1 MFVSLR
7 CLLVLALGGVIGTAQ
22 AAAPGPEILTAD
34 ATRFYAL
41 YEAAGGKPSVA
52 QLEQYLAQGTPSLA
66 QFAKL
71 RRVTAQRMAEAM
83 ARDPALY
90 ANGRACL
97 AELPAV
103 RQRLVQVFAN
113 LQAIY
118 PQAKFPPVAIVVGRG
133 KPVGMTYP
141 DGVVIGLEA
150 LCAADF
156 MNANAQDRFVHV
168 IAHEYVHIQQTG
180 VSEYEAGDPR
190 ATVLRESLG
199 EGIAEFIA
207 ELISGNVGN
216 GRHAGW
222 TRGREVHIES
232 AFALEVDRTDLTPWL
247 YNYTPGSQEP
257 YDLGYWVGYRI
268 AKAYYLQAGNKR
280 DAVRALIQQDNPKA
294 ILQASGWTPGM
305 WMPAKVTGVAAR
317 AAASAK

>member
-7 CLLVLALGGVIGTAQ
+7 CLLALAMGGMIGSTQ

-41 YEAAGGKPSVA
+41 YEASGGKPSLA
-52 QLEQYLAQGTPSLA
+52 QLQQYLAQGTPSLGE
-66 QFAKL
+66 FAKL
-71 RRVTAQRMAEAM
+71 RRVTAERMAEAL
-83 ARDPALY
+83 ARTPALY
-90 ANGRACL
+90 ANGRTCL
-97 AELPAV
+97 DELPAV
-103 RQRLVQVFAN
+103 RQRLGQVLVN

-118 PQAKFPPVAIVVGRG
+118 PKAKRVPVAIVVGRG

-141 DGVVIGLEA
+141 NGVVIGLEA
-150 LCAADF
+150 LCAAEF

-180 VSEYEAGDPR
+180 VTEYEAGDPK

-207 ELISGNVGN
+207 ELVSGNVGN
-216 GRHAGW
+216 GRHAAW
-222 TRGREVHIES
+222 TRGKEVHIES
-232 AFALEVDRTDLTPWL
+232 AFALDVDSTDLTPWL

-268 AKAYYLQAGNKR
+268 AKAYYLQAKDKR
-280 DAVRALIQQDNPKA
+280 EAVRALIEQNNAKA
-294 ILQASGWTPGM
+294 ILADSGWTPGM

-317 AAASAK
+317 AATPAK

>member
-1 MFVSLR
+1 MFVLLR
-7 CLLVLALGGVIGTAQ
+7 RLLALAFVGGIGATQ
-22 AAAPGPEILTAD
+22 AATPGPEILTAD

-41 YEAAGGKPSVA
+41 YEATAGKPSVA
-52 QLEQYLAQGTPSLA
+52 QLEQYLAEGTPSLRE
-66 QFAKL
+66 FARL
-71 RRVTAQRMAEAM
+71 RRVTAERIAEGM
-83 ARDPALY
+83 LREPSMY
-90 ANGRACL
+90 HNGRACL

-103 RQRLVQVFAN
+103 RQRLVQVFAH

-118 PQAKFPPVAIVVGRG
+118 PQAKFPPVAIVVGHS

-141 DGVVIGLEA
+141 KGVVIGLEA

-156 MNANAQDRFVHV
+156 MNPNAQDRFVHV
-168 IAHEYVHIQQTG
+168 IAHEYVHIQQSG
-180 VSEYEAGDPR
+180 VGEYEPGDRR

-207 ELISGNVGN
+207 ELVSGNVGN
-216 GRHAGW
+216 GRHAAW

-232 AFALEVDRTDLTPWL
+232 AFALDVDSTDLSPWL
-247 YNYTPGSQEP
+247 YNHAPGSQEP

-268 AKAYYLQAGNKR
+268 AKAYYLQASDKR
-280 DAVRALIQQDNPKA
+280 EAVRALIQQKDAKA

-317 AAASAK
+317 ATGR

>member
-7 CLLVLALGGVIGTAQ
+7 CLLALAIGGVLGSAH
-22 AAAPGPEILTAD
+22 AAAPGPEILTTD

-41 YEAAGGKPSVA
+41 YEATAGKPSVS
-52 QLEQYLAQGTPSLA
+52 QLEQYLAEGTPSLLE
-66 QFAKL
+66 FAKL
-71 RRVTAQRMAEAM
+71 RRVTAQRIADAM
-83 ARDPALY
+83 ARDPMMY
-90 ANGRACL
+90 ATGRACL

-103 RQRLVQVFAN
+103 RQRLVQVFAK

-118 PQAKFPPVAIVVGRG
+118 PQAKFPPVAIVVGRS
-133 KPVGMTYP
+133 KPVGMTHRT
-141 DGVVIGLEA
+141 GVVIGLEA

-156 MNANAQDRFVHV
+156 MNPNAQDRFVHV

-180 VSEYEAGDPR
+180 VGEYQPGDPR

-199 EGIAEFIA
+199 EGIAEFVA

-216 GRHAGW
+216 GRHAAW

-232 AFALEVDRTDLTPWL
+232 AFALDLDSTDLKPWI

-268 AKAYYLQAGNKR
+268 AKAYYLQASNKH
-280 DAVRALIQQDNPKA
+280 DAVRALIEQDDPKA
-294 ILQASGWTPGM
+294 ILAASGWTPGM

-317 AAASAK
+317 APAR

>member
-7 CLLVLALGGVIGTAQ
+7 CLLALAIGGALGTAH
-22 AAAPGPEILTAD
+22 AAGPGPEILSTD

-41 YEAAGGKPSVA
+41 YETTAGRPSVA
-52 QLEQYLAQGTPSLA
+52 QLEQYLAEGTPSLRE
-66 QFAKL
+66 FARL
-71 RRVTAQRMAEAM
+71 RRVTAPRIAEAM
-83 ARDPALY
+83 LRDPSMY
-90 ANGRACL
+90 ANGRTCL

-118 PQAKFPPVAIVVGRG
+118 PQAKFPPVAIVVGRS
-133 KPVGMTYP
+133 KPIGMTYP
-141 DGVVIGLEA
+141 KGVVIGLEA
-150 LCAADF
+150 LCAAEF

-168 IAHEYVHIQQTG
+168 IAHEYVHIQQSG
-180 VSEYEAGDPR
+180 VSEYTPGDPQ

-207 ELISGNVGN
+207 ELVSGNVGN
-216 GRHAGW
+216 GRHAAW

-232 AFALEVDRTDLTPWL
+232 AFALELDSTDLKPWL

-268 AKAYYLQAGNKR
+268 AKAYYLQAKDKR
-280 DAVRALIQQDNPKA
+280 EAVRALIEQDNPKT
-294 ILQASGWTPGM
+294 ILEASGWTPGM

-317 AAASAK
+317 APAH

>member
-1 MFVSLR
+1 M
-7 CLLVLALGGVIGTAQ
+7 AQ
-22 AAAPGPEILTAD
+22 APGPQITTD
-34 ATRFYAL
+34 ASRFYAL
-41 YEAAGGKPSVA
+41 YDSTGGKPSVA
-52 QLEQYLAQGTPSLA
+52 QLAGYLAEGSTGLGELA
-66 QFAKL
+66 KA
-71 RRVTAQRMAEAM
+71 RRVTPERMAEAI
-83 ARDPALY
+83 ASQPGVAQ
-90 ANGRACL
+90 GRSCL

-103 RQRLVQVFAN
+103 KQRLVQVFGK

-118 PQAKFPPVAIVVGRG
+118 PQAAFPPVTLAVGRG
-133 KPVGMTYP
+133 RPVGLTSKS
-141 DGVVIGLEA
+141 GVIIGLEA

-156 MNANAQDRFVHV
+156 MNPNVQDRFVHV

-180 VSEYEAGDPR
+180 LNDFEPGDPH
-190 ATVLRESLG
+190 ATVLRVSLG

-216 GRHAGW
+216 SRHAAW

-232 AFALEVDRTDLTPWL
+232 AFALDVDSTDLSPWL
-247 YNYTPGSQEP
+247 YNYKPGSQEP

-268 AKAYYLQAGNKR
+268 AKAYYLQARDKR

-294 ILQASGWTPGM
+294 ILAASGWTPGM

-317 AAASAK
+317 SAAR